1 MSTRPPK
8 PDDFP
13 WTGDAARWEW
23 LVARHAGGHGERVD
37 PATEVPLPALSHTV
51 PSGYDAIVRILHP
64 FARSRPAAGTW
75 DEYREAL
82 ETPDYEAWPESVSE
96 DVVRWRDVAA
106 AHGRTLE
113 PGSLSHELLGV
124 PFGEEP
130 EGESVDGW
138 EYSTPM
144 QGSPDE
150 QEFVAIARI
159 LAAHTATP
167 NRGVVAVWEGYGGLV
182 SAQGVGFFSAVQGAE
197 EARGPRWF
205 RAIVARSR
213 QRRASFAVFR
223 EHFGTGPAIRDLLQG
238 MLRWDRGH
246 TTFEPFGG
254 ALQQRAG
261 SGILTREAA
270 TGPRLELPDRAYV
283 CFEAGARDL
292 ADPAWPLR
300 APWMEAEQGFG
311 TRLPNLL
318 WPEGREWTLV
328 SEIDFDSTLI
338 ACSRACA
345 DALLASPDFE
355 AVEITR
361 DTPLW
366 SASEDDADAE

>member
-1 MSTRPPK
+1 MSTRAARPH
-8 PDDFP
+8 DFP
-13 WTGDAARWEW
+13 WIGDAARWTW
-23 LVARHAGGHGERVD
+23 LVERVEGGFGEQID
-37 PATEVPLPALSHTV
+37 PGTGEALPALSHTV
-51 PSGYDAIVRILHP
+51 PSGYDALVRILHP
-64 FARSRPAAGTW
+64 FARSRPATGTW
-75 DEYREAL
+75 DEYRAAL
-82 ETPDYEAWPESVSE
+82 ETTDYEAWPDSVSE

-106 AHGRTLE
+106 AHGRALE

-124 PFGEEP
+124 PYGEDP
-130 EGESVDGW
+130 ERESPDGW

-144 QGSPDE
+144 EGSPDE
-150 QEFVAIARI
+150 QEFVAVARI
-159 LAAHTATP
+159 LVERTATP
-167 NRGVVAVWEGYGGLV
+167 DRGVVAVWEGYGGLV
-182 SAQGVGFFSAVQGAE
+182 SAQGVGFFAAVPGE
-197 EARGPRWF
+197 TPPRGPRWW
-205 RAIVARSR
+205 
-213 QRRASFAVFR
+213 RRLAERNRVR
-223 EHFGTGPAIRDLLQG
+223 
-238 MLRWDRGH
+238 
-246 TTFEPFGG
+246 
-254 ALQQRAG
+254 RAG

-270 TGPRLELPDRAYV
+270 AGPRLELPDRAYV

-318 WPEGREWTLV
+318 WPEGREWVLV
-328 SEIDFDSTLI
+328 SEIDFDSTLV

-366 SASEDDADAE
+366 PALADDADAG